1 MPLADSRL
9 EVLQVRK
16 LIQCVRSQDSAQ
28 IAKLVEHGI
37 PGVLDYQGRYQAFMY
52 STCSVL

>member
-16 LIQCVRSQDSAQ
+16 LIQCVRLQDSAQ
-28 IAKLVEHGI
+28 VAKLVELGI
-37 PGVLDYQGRYQAFMY
+37 SGLINYQGGQDGEVIVGYF
-52 STCSVL
+52 